1 MTNLVELNKINLN
14 IWWKEILK
22 DLSFSIQKWEIVWF
36 LWQNWAWKSST
47 MKILSGLLKQK
58 SWSYKFNWDEFSLEN
73 LTDIWAIINHPTLYE
88 NLNAYNNLKVF
99 SNLEWVKM
107 TKSDFDKLLDTVW
120 LYEDSRKQKVW
131 KYSTW
136 MKQMLAIAVSL
147 IWKPKLLVMDEI
159 TSWLDALAKKRARDL
174 LIDLKNAWYS
184 IIFSSHELDQIHKV
198 SDRIVII
205 ANKTIQFEWT
215 LKEMEKY
222 WDDIEQCYLNLIK

>member
-1 MTNLVELNKINLN
+1 MKNLVELKNISLKIS
-14 IWWKEILK
+14 WKEILK
-22 DLSFSIQKWEIVWF
+22 DISFSIGKSQIVWF
-36 LWQNWAWKSST
+36 LGQNGSGKSSS
-47 MKILSGLLKQK
+47 MKIISWLLKQNG
-58 SWSYKFNWDEFSLEN
+58 WSYKFNWKEFSLEN

-88 NLNAYNNLKVF
+88 NLNAYDNLKVF
-99 SNLEWVKM
+99 SNIEWVKM
-107 TKSDFDKLLDTVW
+107 SKDDFDKLLNTVW
-120 LYEDSRKQKVW
+120 LYEDSRKEKVW

-136 MKQMLAIAVSL
+136 MKQMLAIAISL

-174 LIDLKNAWYS
+174 LIDLKNQWYS

-215 LKEMEKY
+215 LKEMEKH
-222 WDDIEQCYLNLIK
+222 WDDIEQSYLNLIK